1 MKIKDVVKKS
11 KPISEKAKVDIALQQ
26 LRDKREGKAVQIS
39 ALQEKVV
46 KLEAELNAL
55 CSYREQTPQASEI
68 YPKLSTGAS
77 ESAAVVV
84 WSDHH
89 NEEEVLPGQCSE
101 KNEYN
106 LDVYDRRFSQ
116 LVQGTKAWLN
126 IEQEKTSISTLVIAL
141 LGDFFSNSIHEDLAE
156 SNLLPPVEA
165 AYNAQNHL
173 IGGIDDILANTPAS
187 LDLIVVCH
195 SGNHARMTKKPRIA
209 TELGNSLETYMY
221 YVMRDYYK
229 GNPRVKFQIATGYLS
244 YTTFFDRFTIRWHHG
259 HQIKYAGGV
268 GGITISTNKKIAQW
282 NKARTVNLDVF
293 GHHHQKFDGGNFICN
308 GSMIGYNAFAVAIG
322 AGFEKPSQT
331 FFLVNKKWN
340 EKTCVAPIFLD

>member
-1 MKIKDVVKKS
+1 MKINDVVKKS
-11 KPISEKAKVDIALQQ
+11 KPISEKAKVEIELQK
-26 LRDKREGKAVQIS
+26 LRDKQDGKGVQVS
-39 ALQEKVV
+39 ALREKVIA
-46 KLEAELNAL
+46 LEAELNAL
-55 CSYREQTPQASEI
+55 CSYRERTPQASEI
-68 YPKLSTGAS
+68 HPKFSAGTS

-106 LDVYDRRFSQ
+106 LEIYDRRFSQ
-116 LVQGTKAWLN
+116 LVHGTLAWLN
-126 IEQEKTSISTLVIAL
+126 IEQSKTSITHLVIAL

-173 IGGIDDILANTPAS
+173 IGGIDYILAHTPPT
-187 LDLIVVCH
+187 LGITIVCH
-195 SGNHARMTKKPRIA
+195 SGNHARITKKQRIA
-209 TELGNSLETYMY
+209 TEMGNSLETYMY
-221 YVMRDYYK
+221 YVMRDHYK
-229 GNPRVKFQIATGYLS
+229 ANSRIKFQIATGYLS

-268 GGITISTNKKIAQW
+268 GGITISVNKKIAQW
-282 NKARTVNLDVF
+282 NKARTVQLDVF
-293 GHHHQKFDGGNFICN
+293 AHHHQKFDGGNFICN

-331 FFLVNKKWN
+331 FFLVNKKYN
-340 EKTCVAPIFLD
+340 EKTCVAPIFLE